1 MKTLITL
8 LLLTCFIASTDANT
22 NLKRNTIEI
31 EYIRYDYLGSYRAI
45 VSKPKGKGPFP
56 VIIYS
61 YDEFYDWA
69 GKTLANKQG
78 YNLEYIAGYFAKLG
92 YVCLIP
98 IERFRKVKSI
108 VGVSTYIKKKSYVD
122 PNQLHLVGMSEGAF
136 LTIVAAET
144 INQFASMTLIGPIE
158 INDKGYL
165 SNQLFK
171 YKQALKPNIPIYL
184 MMIHDVGWRINSQK
198 ILYKKMKSFYKNIEY
213 RQMFKEKRWF
223 WNIDRYGK
231 DINLFILKQYNR
243 NHARKNTY
251 KPTQYHPAF

>member
-31 EYIRYDYLGSYRAI
+31 EYIRYDYLVSYRAI

-108 VGVSTYIKKKSYVD
+108 VGLADRKSV
-122 PNQLHLVGMSEGAF
+122 V
-136 LTIVAAET
+136 
-144 INQFASMTLIGPIE
+144 
-158 INDKGYL
+158 
-165 SNQLFK
+165 
-171 YKQALKPNIPIYL
+171 
-184 MMIHDVGWRINSQK
+184 
-198 ILYKKMKSFYKNIEY
+198 
-213 RQMFKEKRWF
+213 
-223 WNIDRYGK
+223 
-231 DINLFILKQYNR
+231 
-243 NHARKNTY
+243 
-251 KPTQYHPAF
+251 

>member
-1 MKTLITL
+1 
-8 LLLTCFIASTDANT
+8 
-22 NLKRNTIEI
+22 
-31 EYIRYDYLGSYRAI
+31 
-45 VSKPKGKGPFP
+45 
-56 VIIYS
+56 
-61 YDEFYDWA
+61 
-69 GKTLANKQG
+69 
-78 YNLEYIAGYFAKLG
+78 
-92 YVCLIP
+92 
-98 IERFRKVKSI
+98 
-108 VGVSTYIKKKSYVD
+108 
-122 PNQLHLVGMSEGAF
+122 MSEGAF

-184 MMIHDVGWRINSQK
+184 MMIHDVGWRINYQK